1 MSSAALGSARNPLVA
16 DLEHIFSQT
25 CGLWEDL
32 RGAHLFVTGGTG
44 FFGCWLLESFV
55 WACDRLKLGA
65 DLTVLTRSPEAFQA
79 KAPHLAFHPA
89 IHMVRGDVVSLTIPP
104 GRYSHVIHGATE
116 ASAKLSRE
124 RPLVMLDTIV
134 QGTRWTLEYARRCGA
149 SRFLLISSGAVYGAQ
164 PPAILRIPEGLEG
177 GPDSTNLQSVYG
189 EGKRLAELTAS
200 LYARTY
206 GLECPIA
213 RCFAFV
219 GPHLPLDA
227 HFAIG
232 NFIGDC
238 LEGRA
243 IEIRGDGTPRRSY
256 LYAADLAVWL
266 WTILLRGKSGRA
278 YNVGSEHDLS
288 IAELAATV
296 ASAVQAPGEIQI
308 AQEAVPGAASE
319 RYVPDTARA
328 RGELGLQQWVSLDE
342 GIRRTAAWHKRVGVA
357 AAKPMEARAC

>member
-1 MSSAALGSARNPLVA
+1 MENLLHS
-16 DLEHIFSQT
+16 DLDHILTQT
-25 CGLWEDL
+25 RGVWEDL

-44 FFGCWLLESFV
+44 FFGCWLLESFI

-79 KAPHLAFHPA
+79 KAPHLASHPA
-89 IHMVRGDVVSLTIPP
+89 IHIVRGDVVSLSIPP

-124 RPLVMLDTIV
+124 RPFVMLDTIV
-134 QGTRWTLEYARRCGA
+134 EGTRWTLEYARRSGA
-149 SRFLLISSGAVYGAQ
+149 ARFLLISSGAVYGAQ
-164 PPAILRIPEGLEG
+164 PPAVSRIPEDFLG
-177 GPDSTNLQSVYG
+177 GPECTDPASVYG

-200 LYARTY
+200 LYAQAY
-206 GLECPIA
+206 GLDCLIA

-232 NFIGDC
+232 NFMGDC
-238 LEGRA
+238 LDERA

-256 LYAADLAVWL
+256 LYAADLAIWL
-266 WTILLRGKSGRA
+266 WTILLRGKSCRP

-296 ASAVQAPGEIQI
+296 ASGMESPHEIRL
-308 AQEAVPGAASE
+308 AREAVPGAAPE

-328 RGELGLQQWVSLDE
+328 RGELGLKQWIPLDE
-342 GIRRTAAWHKRVGVA
+342 SIRRTAAWHRRDRVPG
-357 AAKPMEARAC
+357 KPMEARAC